1 MIVLL
6 VLWGLDFLSHLD
18 EESQDSEQSENEE
31 EMDEE
36 SKSMLFFIN
45 FEITIES

>member
-6 VLWGLDFLSHLD
+6 VLWGIDFLSHLD

-31 EMDEE
+31 EMVEE
-36 SKSMLFFIN
+36 SKSMHFFIHLK
-45 FEITIES
+45 